1 MLVRQRIHTHSTEL
15 NSMTKLV
22 EAVLNKNFDLANVM
36 LEEKFASIM
45 VKLIHE
51 KKKMVAANICED
63 DIEESID
70 PKEIS
75 NGPAPAGQRVNRDD
89 KGDKQPP
96 NTTVVPKNNLKEEDL
111 NEKRGLWDN
120 IHAKRRRIKAGSG
133 ERMRKPGS
141 ECAPSEQDLK
151 NSQMEES
158 ELYEARIKVIK
169 ARVRGG
175 KVQRRVKKSNV
186 AGMTLRGGKLTRMS
200 PAERRRRK
208 MGARKA
214 KLKRKSQMGRIL
226 MKRKRS
232 MNRRKAMGI

>member
-1 MLVRQRIHTHSTEL
+1 
-15 NSMTKLV
+15 MTKLV

-75 NGPAPAGQRVNRDD
+75 NGPAPKGQRVNSAD

-120 IHAKRRRIKAGSG
+120 IHAKRRRIKRGSG

-141 ECAPSEQDLK
+141 EGAPSEQDLK